1 MVHYFF
7 EGEGFLHLMLWN
19 RAADRAAL
27 DEAARAWV
35 GWLTGCPCRE
45 APWRRQ
51 LVAQARQATGAP
63 EMLGETRQRIAS
75 AATQLLLANG
85 AGAINHRA
93 VAAGAGLTLGVVSH
107 QCKRTDDLLRLAHAE
122 VYRGLTEGFP
132 HLPTAEGQATSD
144 VAPRLQ
150 VLAIDELIIAVAR
163 GRAERTF
170 ALQLRYLRG
179 ATTRRLLTRTGDPAD
194 AGDGMLDLAAAIYSS
209 VMMGASRVLADL
221 PPDEVEPALRA
232 VHDSVLSIVSG
243 QGRH

>member
-1 MVHYFF
+1 
-7 EGEGFLHLMLWN
+7 
-19 RAADRAAL
+19 
-27 DEAARAWV
+27 
-35 GWLTGCPCRE
+35 
-45 APWRRQ
+45 
-51 LVAQARQATGAP
+51 
-63 EMLGETRQRIAS
+63 MLGETRQRIAS

-194 AGDGMLDLAAAIYSS
+194 AGDGMRDLFERDDGRVAGARRSAAGRSRTC
-209 VMMGASRVLADL
+209 ASRSSRFRSEHRIG
-221 PPDEVEPALRA
+221 PGPALTG
-232 VHDSVLSIVSG
+232 SG
-243 QGRH
+243 